1 MPRLVDTTIRLLSQE
16 PLAGRVPTGE
26 LLRIAEVLD
35 GAGFALLEVS
45 GGGVFDTAV
54 RRGVESPWERI
65 RALKTRTSTPLG
77 LALRGRF
84 LVGARPVGADFVRRF
99 VASAAENGID
109 VFRLH
114 DPLNDVSNLREP
126 GEAIVAAGKEF
137 HAGLVYSP
145 GDEGAMDK
153 LVEQARELPEIKA
166 TRALVHD
173 PSGGLEPH
181 QAGELVGR
189 VKEASGLPVG
199 FYCQGAGGTALADSL
214 EAARAGADMI
224 ACAVYPLA
232 LSLHRVAGESLASA
246 LAGMGLDTGVDVAR
260 LWEASDLV
268 DEHIGDEIVTPHAP
282 RIAVRAAEYDLPTG
296 LVAALDTH
304 LRAHAAD
311 DRLLE
316 TLDELQQIRRE
327 TGWPPL
333 AAPIGQI
340 LASQA
345 LIHVLSARRY
355 GTVVDEFRSLVQGGF
370 GTPPGSV
377 DATVARAVELLSDGL
392 DPLADDPPTAEDV
405 RQEAEGLA
413 ASEEE
418 LVLIALFGEEAEA
431 LLRTIRARHSRDDR
445 GETTLEETREQRIR
459 ELVRIV
465 QESGVAEV
473 EIEDEGMRVS
483 VRRADER
490 PALQL
495 AAPLAEDEPG
505 ELPVL
510 PAAATGSIRV
520 ESPMVGVFYR
530 QPEPG
535 TPPFVEVGDVVTPGQ
550 TLCLLEAMKLFN
562 ELKADAAGRVT
573 AVHAENGKPV
583 EFGQLLFE
591 LEPIVAPPRSLM
603 FSRVL
608 VANRG
613 EIAVRIIRAIH
624 ELGAEAVAVY
634 STADRDAL
642 HVRLA
647 DQAVCIGP
655 PSASESYLRVANV
668 IAAAGT
674 TGCEAV
680 HPGYGFLSENP
691 AFVRACEDNDLVFVG
706 PGADVMERMGDKARA
721 KAEMKAA
728 GVPLVPGTEGG
739 ATLAEVRV
747 AAEELGFPVLLKATA
762 GGGGKG
768 MRLVHGPDELEAA
781 YSTARVEA
789 EAAFS
794 DGSLYLEKALVPARH
809 IEIQVLCDKDGG
821 VLTLGE
827 RECSIQ
833 RRHQKLIEESPSAAL
848 DAETREEMEAAAER
862 ACRTI
867 GYENAG
873 TFEFLLGADGTFH
886 FIELNARL
894 QVEHPVSELVT
905 GVDLVR
911 EQLRVA
917 AGEPLSLTGRAPRRG
932 HALEIRLNA
941 EDPARDFAPAPG
953 TITRFRPPLGPGVR
967 IDTHLE
973 EGSAISPYYD
983 SLIAKLVVW
992 AEDRPA
998 AISRGIRALEEISP
1012 GGRPDHARAR
1022 AGHPPLGR
1030 VRRRRVLDELPGGDG
1045 GAPPGAHGGMSRDA
1059 HVIKSAHGEV
1069 RIEGDA
1075 LAALVIAAAERVDG
1089 ARARRP
1095 RRGLDVDVAD
1105 GKVEVELELAAQYG
1119 TVLPELARAVQ
1130 QSVTDALRT
1139 SAGLTVERVDVSVE
1153 ELDP

>member
-16 PLAGRVPTGE
+16 PLAGKVPTAE
-26 LLRIAEVLD
+26 LLSLAEVLD
-35 GAGFALLEVS
+35 KAGFACLEVS
-45 GGGVFDTAV
+45 GGGVFDSAV

-65 RALKTRTSTPLG
+65 RALKSRTTTPLG

-84 LVGARPVGADFVRRF
+84 LVGSRPVGGDFVRRF

-114 DPLNDVSNLREP
+114 DPLNDVSNLREA
-126 GEAIVAAGKEF
+126 GEAIVGAGKEF

-145 GDEGAMDK
+145 GGEGAADA
-153 LVEQARELPEIKA
+153 LVEQARELPELNA
-166 TRALVHD
+166 TRALIHD
-173 PSGGLEPH
+173 PTGGLQPH
-181 QAGELVGR
+181 QAGELVAR
-189 VKEASGLPVG
+189 VAEASGLPVG
-199 FYCQGAGGTALADSL
+199 FYCQGASGSGMADSI
-214 EAARAGADMI
+214 EAARAGADLI

-246 LAGMGLDTGVDVAR
+246 LAGMGLDTGVDVDR

-282 RIAVRAAEYDLPTG
+282 RLAVRAAEYDLPTG

-304 LRAHAAD
+304 LRAHSAG

-316 TLDELQQIRRE
+316 TLEELQTIRRE

-355 GTVVDEFRSLVQGGF
+355 GTVVDEFRDLVQGRYGS
-370 GTPPGSV
+370 PPAKV
-377 DATVARAVELLSDGL
+377 DPTVARAVTLLSDGIPL
-392 DPLADDPPTAEDV
+392 DEDPPTAEDV

-431 LLRTIRARHSRDDR
+431 LLRTIRARATREDF
-445 GETTLEETREQRIR
+445 GTPTLEQSREQRIR

-483 VRRADER
+483 VKRTEDRPELEHRRRAARRGRAGRSAGSAGGGGRRDPRRVADGRRLLSRAGAGHARLRRGRRRRRARADALHARGDE
-490 PALQL
+490 ALQR
-495 AAPLAEDEPG
+495 AEGRRRRPRDRDPRRE
-505 ELPVL
+505 
-510 PAAATGSIRV
+510 
-520 ESPMVGVFYR
+520 R
-530 QPEPG
+530 Q
-535 TPPFVEVGDVVTPGQ
+535 
-550 TLCLLEAMKLFN
+550 
-562 ELKADAAGRVT
+562 AGRVR
-573 AVHAENGKPV
+573 AAPV
-583 EFGQLLFE
+583 R
-591 LEPIVAPPRSLM
+591 ARADRRAADTLM
-603 FSRVL
+603 FTRVL

-613 EIAVRIIRAIH
+613 EIAVRVIRAIH

-634 STADRDAL
+634 STADADSL

-647 DQAVCIGP
+647 DRAVRIGP
-655 PSASESYLRVANV
+655 PSASESYLRIPSV
-668 IAAAGT
+668 IAAAET

-706 PGADVMERMGDKARA
+706 PGADVMERMGDKAQA

-739 ATLAEVRV
+739 ATLAEVR
-747 AAEELGFPVLLKATA
+747 AAAAELGFPVLLKAVS

-768 MRLVHGPDELEAA
+768 MRLVYGPDELEAA
-781 YSTARVEA
+781 YSTARAEA

-809 IEIQVLCDKDGG
+809 VEIQVLCDKDGG

-833 RRHQKLIEESPSAAL
+833 RRHQKLIEESPSPAL
-848 DAETREEMEAAAER
+848 DPDTREEMEAAAER

-873 TFEFLLGADGTFH
+873 TFEFLLGEDGTFH

-905 GVDLVR
+905 GVDIVR
-911 EQLRVA
+911 EQLRIA

-941 EDPARDFAPAPG
+941 EDPARGFAPAPG

-973 EGSAISPYYD
+973 EGSTISPYYD

-998 AISRGIRALEEISP
+998 AIARGVRALEEIELDGVPTTRGLALDILRSP
-1012 GGRPDHARAR
+1012 EFGTGEYSTSFLAEMEGR
-1022 AGHPPLGR
+1022 
-1030 VRRRRVLDELPGGDG
+1030 LP
-1045 GAPPGAHGGMSRDA
+1045 
-1059 HVIKSAHGEV
+1059 
-1069 RIEGDA
+1069 A
-1075 LAALVIAAAERVDG
+1075 LAMD
-1089 ARARRP
+1089 
-1095 RRGLDVDVAD
+1095 
-1105 GKVEVELELAAQYG
+1105 AQ
-1119 TVLPELARAVQ
+1119 
-1130 QSVTDALRT
+1130 
-1139 SAGLTVERVDVSVE
+1139 
-1153 ELDP
+1153 